1 MYTNMSSYISIKEDI
16 ITNSV
21 MQYKI
26 DSLTKDISENKISVA
41 RKNSLTVSLLNIS
54 KKNRDPHH
62 LSDLAKCIS
71 SWETQNPFYML
82 RGKILDIYQ
91 KENDIEKIYLCQEND
106 IASFIV
112 IMDDSTS
119 DNVFRYN
126 ELGFE
131 LSEQYPEIEDF
142 MIIDTDEASG
152 CEGLLENYNL
162 IYKRG

>member
-1 MYTNMSSYISIKEDI
+1 MRSFE
-16 ITNSV
+16 
-21 MQYKI
+21 
-26 DSLTKDISENKISVA
+26 E
-41 RKNSLTVSLLNIS
+41 
-54 KKNRDPHH
+54 
-62 LSDLAKCIS
+62 
-71 SWETQNPFYML
+71 
-82 RGKILDIYQ
+82 KILNIYQ
-91 KENDIEKIYLCQEND
+91 KAEDIDKIYLYQKNG